1 MIATTAA
8 TVLGSI
14 PRQSLTI
21 LAGFALAACGGNPPP
36 DLAPGQRLPAEVRQ
50 ILAEDWASPEYQEAR
65 AMLLEMGQGLD
76 PILVDLIEDPR
87 ANVAA
92 RANALVLLAD
102 RRSPV
107 AVPMLSRALG
117 YESEQLRSA
126 AALGLGRLR
135 PNPEALELLRA
146 ATRDRSRTVRLNA
159 LQGLDI
165 GEVETIR
172 SLLERET
179 DPEVRQVALQLLSL
193 AEARGAA
200 LTPDRRGALRTAG
213 GETEPQIVFR
223 PFTYDSV
230 TTVARGDL
238 RLELPDGPDIPLA
251 ASALVV
257 ADVVPAFF
265 SPDRSAVVVES
276 AGEIKV
282 VDIDTRHVR
291 SVGPGIVPRPIPFT
305 QHFIFLK
312 ERERD
317 RMQTLEGLELVY
329 DVYRG
334 SFTSEE
340 TALVGVLRAQQRP
353 HIGGGESP
361 VRWMA
366 VGESD
371 DGFVLQG
378 ENVETFPLP
387 TPVWTPG
394 GGEALRVVPR

>member
-1 MIATTAA
+1 MSATDSA
-8 TVLGSI
+8 
-14 PRQSLTI
+14 TI
-21 LAGFALAACGGNPPP
+21 LEAFSIRVLAVLAGGLVVGCGGNPPP
-36 DLAPGQRLPAEVRQ
+36 ELAPGQRLPAEVRQ
-50 ILAEDWASPEYQEAR
+50 VLGSDWASPEYQEAR

-76 PILVDLIEDPR
+76 PILVDLIEDRR
-87 ANVAA
+87 ASVAS

-117 YESEQLRSA
+117 YESELLRSA
-126 AALGLGRLR
+126 AALGLGRLA

-165 GEVETIR
+165 GEVDTIR
-172 SLLERET
+172 ALLEQET

-200 LTPDRRGALRTAG
+200 LSPDRRGALRTAG
-213 GETEPQIVFR
+213 GETDPQIVFR
-223 PFTYDSV
+223 PFSYDSV
-230 TTVARGDL
+230 TTVSYGDL
-238 RLELPDGPDIPLA
+238 RLELPDGPDVPLA

-257 ADVVPAFF
+257 ANVVPAFF
-265 SPDRSAVVVES
+265 SPDRSAIVVES
-276 AGEIKV
+276 GEEIKV
-282 VDIDTRHVR
+282 VEIDTRHVR
-291 SVGPGIVPRPIPFT
+291 SVGPGMVPRPIPFT
-305 QHFIFLK
+305 QDFVFL
-312 ERERD
+312 RERHRE

-334 SFTSEE
+334 SFDSEE
-340 TALVGVLRAQQRP
+340 TVLVGELRALQRP
-353 HIGGGESP
+353 HIHGGESP
-361 VRWMA
+361 VRWMV
-366 VGESD
+366 VGESN

-378 ENVETFPLP
+378 ENVEIFPLP

-394 GGEALRVVPR
+394 GGEAFRTMPR